1 MFGNVFLEFDW
12 DSHDTFI
19 FLTKRDNILNRCTK
33 KYNEKK
39 IILFIRSLGQLKR

>member
-1 MFGNVFLEFDW
+1 MYFVINRGVNVNSILV
-12 DSHDTFI
+12 
-19 FLTKRDNILNRCTK
+19 TKRDNILNRCTK